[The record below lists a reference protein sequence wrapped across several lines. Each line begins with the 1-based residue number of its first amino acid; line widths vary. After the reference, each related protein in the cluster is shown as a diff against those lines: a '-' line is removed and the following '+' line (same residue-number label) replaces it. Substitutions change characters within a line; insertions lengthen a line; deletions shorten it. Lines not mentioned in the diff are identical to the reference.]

1 VSRTDPIADSLTILK
16 NASLVNREE
25 AVIPFSNLL
34 LTVCQILK
42 DQGYIDNFRRI
53 DDEKKSFIKVYLKY
67 INQKSVINQIRRIS
81 KSSRRVYV
89 SKDDVPYVLNGKGL
103 AVVSTSKGILPDS
116 EARKEKVGGEVL
128 FYVW

>member
-1 VSRTDPIADSLTILK
+1 MSRTDPIADSLTILK